1 MSLHPLRTPCSG
13 TLTANLHSV
22 PILALPLP
30 LQGPDIAGNALGHD
44 FIMATWLAPCKKQ
57 GCFYDSRMGS
67 HTKLRLSALAWPAAK
82 PGNFMK
88 QNYKEG
94 GAYYESGGLY

>member
-1 MSLHPLRTPCSG
+1 MAKQDTGVLLTPLRSVRSAQPTDLRRPGSPTPQLALLRG
-13 TLTANLHSV
+13 LTANLHSV

-57 GCFYDSRMGS
+57 GCFEG
-67 HTKLRLSALAWPAAK
+67 KLGFS
-82 PGNFMK
+82 
-88 QNYKEG
+88 Y
-94 GAYYESGGLY
+94 